1 LFILDENINQT
12 SSSTLFSNKHTSSEK
27 PQLFMIIMFSKIN
40 YRRQSMA
47 MCQSHRKWK
56 QKH

>member
-1 LFILDENINQT
+1 
-12 SSSTLFSNKHTSSEK
+12 
-27 PQLFMIIMFSKIN
+27 MIIMFSKIN